1 METWAEWIQRVTH
14 QVEAAC
20 RTLGVKDWVEEQR
33 RRKWKWAGHVARR
46 SDGRWTKEVLNWS
59 PEGWRKRGRPVIRWS
74 DFLDD
79 FVSSQMGLSEK
90 GMWEVLAQD
99 REGWR
104 LWTEDFA
111 TGT

>member
-1 METWAEWIQRVTH
+1 M
-14 QVEAAC
+14 
-20 RTLGVKDWVEEQR
+20 
-33 RRKWKWAGHVARR
+33 ARR

-59 PEGWRKRGRPVIRWS
+59 PEGWRKRGRPVIR
-74 DFLDD
+74 DFI
-79 FVSSQMGLSEK
+79 SSQMGLSEK

-111 TGT
+111 MGT